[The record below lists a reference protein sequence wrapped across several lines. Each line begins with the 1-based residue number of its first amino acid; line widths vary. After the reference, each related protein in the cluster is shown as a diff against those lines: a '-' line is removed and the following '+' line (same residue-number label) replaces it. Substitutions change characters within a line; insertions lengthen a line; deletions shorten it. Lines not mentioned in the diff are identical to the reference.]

1 MAIDLGKI
9 AAVTTASKKETQE
22 KGIMDF
28 LNRDIR
34 LFGSAW
40 NDRKKERFY
49 SELHVLLMAGV
60 DIRTAFELLENEA
73 EKKEE
78 RALYHQLL
86 TAIVNGST
94 LPEAIEQTG
103 KFSAYEFFSLRI
115 GEESGR
121 MTEVLKDL
129 GEYYTKK
136 IKQKRKVAS
145 ALSYPIVV
153 MTVAVGAVWF
163 MLRFVVPM
171 FAEMLKRFHT
181 ELPSITRWIIRAS
194 ESLGKYGPYVLLGLA
209 GLILFIYT
217 QRKQNWFRKFSAAFV
232 LRIPYIGRI
241 VQKVYLERFC
251 HSMHLLLAS
260 RTPLVSALE
269 LVQKMAGFYPIEESL
284 TGIRNDILRG
294 SPLHESLGKFP
305 VYNRRMVSLI
315 RVAEE
320 VNQLDRMFDKLSKQY
335 TDEIEHETSVLG
347 SVIEPLMIIFLGLMV
362 AVILVAMYLPM
373 FKLSTAFG

>member
-1 MAIDLGKI
+1 MAIDISKI
-9 AAVTTASKKETQE
+9 PAVKSASAKPQP
-22 KGIMDF
+22 GIMDF
-28 LNRDIR
+28 LNRDIK

-49 SELHVLLMAGV
+49 SELHILLTAGI
-60 DIRTAFELLENEA
+60 DIRTTLELLEGEA

-78 RALYHQLL
+78 KTLYGQILN
-86 TAIVNGST
+86 AVINGST

-103 KFSAYEFFSLRI
+103 KFSSYEYYSLRI

-121 MTEVLKDL
+121 MTAVLKDL

-136 IKQKRKVAS
+136 IKQKRKVTG
-145 ALSYPIVV
+145 ALSYPAVV
-153 MTVAVGAVWF
+153 MIVAFGAVGF

-171 FAEMLKRFHT
+171 FADMLKRFNT
-181 ELPSITRWIIRAS
+181 ELPAITQWIIAAS
-194 ESLGKYGPYVLLGLA
+194 NTLGTYGPWILLLFTGLGVFA
-209 GLILFIYT
+209 YS
-217 QRKQNWFRKFSAAFV
+217 QRKQTWYRRFAAG
-232 LRIPYIGRI
+232 LLLCIPYIGKI
-241 VQKVYLERFC
+241 AQKVYLERFC

-260 RTPLVSALE
+260 RTTLVSALE
-269 LVQKMAGFYPIEESL
+269 LVQKMVGFHPLETSL
-284 TGIRNDILRG
+284 DTVRRDIMHG
-294 SPLHESLGKFP
+294 SALHESLAKFS
-305 VYNRRMVSLI
+305 VYTRRMVSLV

-320 VNQLDRMFDKLSKQY
+320 VNQLDLIFDKLSQQL

-347 SVIEPLMIIFLGLMV
+347 SIIEPLMIIFLGLMV